1 MNDRLKNL
9 LKRIE
14 GTCESD
20 PDEKNESIFNI
31 CVNQIVKLYSLNPT
45 FGGMVKA
52 KIVQFMMSKQMFQR
66 QLAAALFEN
75 LVEPVHEHVSQ
86 FLNDTAANEQM
97 TSVFAVEPFAEILGE
112 KTSDFDKIVETS
124 MKDLDLDAMVLHIK
138 NAQNYLYSRDEK
150 VARPHTVLQPEQE
163 KQDQRDRRD
172 LRDGPDR
179 RHGDAGRAYAG
190 RVG

>member
-14 GTCESD
+14 GTLRPD
-20 PDEKNESIFNI
+20 RDEKNESIFNI

-45 FGGMVKA
+45 FGGMIKA

-86 FLNDTAANEQM
+86 FLTDTAANEQM

-124 MKDLDLDAMVLHIK
+124 MKDMDLDAMVLHIK

-150 VARPHTVLQPEQE
+150 VAPRHAVLQPEQE
-163 KQDQRDRRD
+163 KQNQRDRRD
-172 LRDGPDR
+172 LRDGQDR
-179 RHGDAGRAYAG
+179 RHRDARRADARG
-190 RVG
+190 KR